1 MTGIPF
7 HRVLGRSS
15 CTVPC
20 SSLCPL
26 LTRWSKAVTRSF
38 PVCEI
43 AEFSFLSLWAVS
55 LRKGIL
61 AFKIFLSKGIFLF
74 HISWGDPTWKNV
86 HANCQFLLRYPIAP
100 RFPRPP
106 PEQDK
111 GQSPGWDAPSPR
123 IQTLL
128 SIWAVLL
135 FLPYIVCCCR
145 LFLAPFLLA
154 PDPL

>member
-1 MTGIPF
+1 MYWGNFPAQSP
-7 HRVLGRSS
+7 VLPSAHYLHTVLKRS
-15 CTVPC
+15 PGAF
-20 SSLCPL
+20 LC
-26 LTRWSKAVTRSF
+26 AGF
-38 PVCEI
+38 Q
-43 AEFSFLSLWAVS
+43 SFLSLWAVS

-74 HISWGDPTWKNV
+74 QISCAEPTWKNV
-86 HANCQFLLRYPIAP
+86 HDKCQFLLHYPTAP

-123 IQTLL
+123 IQTLS